1 MISVA
6 QSRHHYEQA
15 FAAYLRSRRVPYVAV
30 NEARKAILPAQHAD
44 DPDDPGPALK
54 SFDFVLYGHVANLLV
69 EIKGRKV
76 SGGTASTRR
85 PRLEC
90 WVTQDDVDS
99 LRAWERL
106 FGEGFTAAL
115 VFIYWC
121 DQLPPEAL
129 FEEMIEHQGRWYAL
143 RVVTISTYA
152 AHMRPR
158 SPRWRTVHLPAA
170 AFERESIPLSRAI
183 GLPRPAAALA

>member
-1 MISVA
+1 MA

-15 FAAYLRSRRVPYVAV
+15 FAAYLRSRRIPYVAV
-30 NEARKAILPAQHAD
+30 NEARKALV
-44 DPDDPGPALK
+44 PDDRNRGAAGDGGAESRALK
-54 SFDFVLYGHVANLLV
+54 SFDFVLYGGSANLLV
-69 EIKGRKV
+69 EIKGRKLP
-76 SGGTASTRR
+76 GATRGR
-85 PRLEC
+85 RSRLEC

-106 FGEGFTAAL
+106 FGEGFAAAL

-121 DQLPPEAL
+121 ERLPAGAL

-143 RVVTISTYA
+143 RVVTIATYA

-158 SPRWRTVHLPAA
+158 SPRWRTVHLPARAYERGSLPLGRALGLAGA
-170 AFERESIPLSRAI
+170 AP
-183 GLPRPAAALA
+183 ALA